1 MEEKDRLDSI
11 TRRIIGAAIEVHR
24 RLGPGLLESAYQ
36 TCLVFE
42 LRQMGLKIE
51 EEKPLPVVYKDVKLD
66 CGYRL
71 DLVVEDAVIVEIKA
85 VERLS
90 PIHDA
95 QLLSYLRL
103 SHRRVGLLLNF
114 HVRVLKDGLK
124 RIVNEFPDSSR
135 SGRPTVST
143 ELKAKPDY

>member
-1 MEEKDRLDSI
+1 
-11 TRRIIGAAIEVHR
+11 
-24 RLGPGLLESAYQ
+24 
-36 TCLVFE
+36 
-42 LRQMGLKIE
+42 MGLKVE
-51 EEKPLPVVYKDVKLD
+51 VHKPLPVVYKDVKLD

-85 VERLS
+85 VDHLS

-103 SHRRVGLLLNF
+103 SHKHVGLLLNF

-124 RIVNEFPDSSR
+124 RIVNEFPDSAFSA
-135 SGRPTVST
+135 TLAVS
-143 ELKAKPDY
+143 